1 MTNKEIVLKA
11 MKEFFGDRDATAI
24 DRYWHESYIQHNPSM
39 INGHEGLKNILSILD
54 AGFTWKP
61 GIIVEENNVVITHSL
76 VHGWGPV
83 PVIVVDIF
91 RFEDGK
97 IAEHWD
103 VVQEETPA
111 SKSANGNSMTSFNNL
126 KNEK

>member
-1 MTNKEIVLKA
+1 MRNKDIVLKA
-11 MKEFFGDRDATAI
+11 MNELFHEKDSNAI
-24 DRYWHESYIQHNPSM
+24 ERYWQESYLQHNPSM
-39 INGHEGLKNILSILD
+39 INGHEGLQKLLPMLD
-54 AGFTWKP
+54 SDFKWQP
-61 GIIVEENNVVITHSL
+61 GIIVEENNIVITHSL

-91 RFEDGK
+91 RLEDGK

-111 SKSANGNSMTSFNNL
+111 SKSASGNPMTSF
-126 KNEK
+126 